1 MELKVPGL
9 TVRLEVVLAS
19 MVLGFVIAML
29 TVSSCSKVTLKEGL
43 TVMDTLYS
51 LGDGSQNTKCEKC
64 GSENMTP
71 VMNSHN
77 SPMVCNQ
84 CHHSQPHS
92 THKSTPVELDG
103 DESPM
108 MSKWVGNA
116 HAYAQNMGDGYQTVL
131 DRVSGNVGTK
141 VPLEG
146 TMVFYK
152 DNEFK
157 PECCPSSYTS
167 STGCMCT
174 SPEQVKYLA
183 QRGGNRSINNE
194 F

>member
-19 MVLGFVIAML
+19 MVLGFVIAMM
-29 TVSSCSKVTLKEGL
+29 TIRSCSKVTLKEGL
-43 TVMDTLYS
+43 SVMHTLYT
-51 LGDGSQNTKCEKC
+51 LGDDTQQTTNVHTSVPRHVSDE
-64 GSENMTP
+64 
-71 VMNSHN
+71 H
-77 SPMVCNQ
+77 SP
-84 CHHSQPHS
+84 
-92 THKSTPVELDG
+92 L
-103 DESPM
+103 
-108 MSKWVGNA
+108 MSKWVGDA
-116 HAYAQNMGDGYQTVL
+116 HAYAQHMGSGYQTVL

-141 VPLEG
+141 VPLED
-146 TMVFYK
+146 TMVFYR

-174 SPEQVKYLA
+174 SPEQVKHLA
-183 QRGGNRSINNE
+183 QRGGNRPTINNE

>member
-19 MVLGFVIAML
+19 MVLGFVIAMM
-29 TVSSCSKVTLKEGL
+29 TVRSCSKVTIKEGL
-43 TVMDTLYS
+43 SVMNTLYS
-51 LGDGSQNTKCEKC
+51 LGE
-64 GSENMTP
+64 
-71 VMNSHN
+71 
-77 SPMVCNQ
+77 
-84 CHHSQPHS
+84 QPA
-92 THKSTPVELDG
+92 STPVNLNED
-103 DESPM
+103 DSHT
-108 MSKWVGNA
+108 MSKWVGDA
-116 HAYAQNMGDGYQTVL
+116 HAYSQHMGSGYQTVL

-141 VPLEG
+141 VPLED
-146 TMVFYK
+146 TMVYYR

-167 STGCMCT
+167 SKGCMCT

-183 QRGGNRSINNE
+183 QRGGNRSCECSE